1 MRYALLLRGHIRYGF
16 HHRDLYELVRRIV
29 EKYDV
34 DIYIHTWS
42 VYSIPLSYRQ
52 VHTDNRLVTQE
63 SILAYFGDLA
73 SHIKQ
78 ILIDDDTKI
87 IHIGNT
93 SGKLFNCFIPKLGW
107 KNYWYG
113 QWRLIDYVK
122 NTGIDYD
129 LCINTRFDIMEFAW
143 WRVWEHMG
151 IKDEL
156 RREYLEYRELLD
168 RIEIAGDRAPYLWV
182 QLYYDH
188 YEYGID
194 NYMIGSVS
202 ALHRLISRF
211 HFNLDELCKVYKNV
225 LVQEMAVFIENERMK
240 LEKLMPAN

>member
-16 HHRDLYELVRRIV
+16 HHRNLYELVRRIV
-29 EKYDV
+29 EKYDT

-42 VYSIPLSYRQ
+42 VYSAPLSYRK
-52 VHTDNRLVTQE
+52 VHIDNRLVTKE
-63 SILAYFGDLA
+63 SIFEYFDDLS
-73 SHIKQ
+73 SHIKE
-78 ILIDDDTKI
+78 IIIDDDTKI
-87 IHIGNT
+87 IHHGAT
-93 SGKLFNCFIPKLGW
+93 SGKLFDSLCPKLGW

-113 QWRLIDYVK
+113 QWRLINNVK
-122 NTGIDYD
+122 NTGINYN

-151 IKDEL
+151 IKDTL

-168 RIEIAGDRAPYLWV
+168 RIEIAGDRTPFHWV

-194 NYMIGSVS
+194 NYIIGSIDS
-202 ALHRLISRF
+202 LYKLISRF
-211 HFNLDELCKVYKNV
+211 HFDLDELNTVYRLV
-225 LVQEMAVFIENERMK
+225 RVQEMAVFMENEK
-240 LEKLMPAN
+240 LKIEG